1 MHWSSRSRVQ
11 QCTGAAG
18 QECSREL
25 RHSQEW
31 SRELHQG
38 QEWSK
43 ELMWQGRCL
52 RLEDSLRREYIQGD
66 ESDESL
72 YVSYINPDVY
82 YVFQCGEWD
91 GKVGG

>member
-1 MHWSSRSRVQ
+1 
-11 QCTGAAG
+11 
-18 QECSREL
+18 
-25 RHSQEW
+25 
-31 SRELHQG
+31 
-38 QEWSK
+38 
-43 ELMWQGRCL
+43 MWQGRCL